1 MSVWTI
7 VPVKPLTRAK
17 SRLAAVLSPS
27 ERVELAEKLL
37 RHTLETVQQVPEIT
51 GVLVISRDNK
61 ALALAREVGAHTV
74 QESGMPELNNAL
86 MRATQVVNAWR
97 GGAVLILP
105 ADLPLVAPEDLRE
118 IVLLGVDDP
127 SVVIAPDRAR
137 DGTNALLVRPAGL
150 IPYAYGPG
158 SFHRHLELAH
168 ATSARTQVYESE
180 RLMLDIDVP
189 ADLDLYRQYENGG
202 NPEAQSAPTSPE
214 AENSASATG

>member
-7 VPVKPLTRAK
+7 VPVKPFTRAK
-17 SRLAAVLSPS
+17 SRLASVLSQS

-37 RHTLETVQQVPEIT
+37 RHTITTVQQVSEIT

-61 ALALAREVGAHTV
+61 ALAVAREAGAHTV
-74 QESGMPELNNAL
+74 QESGTPELNHAL
-86 MRATQVVNAWR
+86 MRATQVVQAWR

-105 ADLPLVAPEDLRE
+105 ADLPLVTPEDLRD
-118 IVLLGVDDP
+118 IVREGTEGR

-150 IPYAYGPG
+150 IGYSYGPG
-158 SFHRHLELAH
+158 SFERHIALAH
-168 ATSARTQVYESE
+168 QAQARLHIVEAQ

-189 ADLDLYRQYENGG
+189 ADLDLYRQYRDASY
-202 NPEAQSAPTSPE
+202 PEALDLPGAPAPSSPVTP
-214 AENSASATG
+214 AG

>member
-1 MSVWTI
+1 MSVWAI
-7 VPVKPLTRAK
+7 VPVKPFTRAK
-17 SRLAAVLSPS
+17 SRLAAVLTTS

-37 RHTLETVQQVPEIT
+37 RHMITTVQQVQEIT

-61 ALALAREVGAHTV
+61 ALAVAREAGAHTV

-118 IVLLGVDDP
+118 MVGLGAQDQV
-127 SVVIAPDRAR
+127 VVIAPDRAK

-158 SFHRHLELAH
+158 SFGRHIALAH
-168 ATSARTQVYESE
+168 EAQARLVVHKSP

-189 ADLDLYRQYENGG
+189 ADLELYRQYQAAATPKVLDVPG
-202 NPEAQSAPTSPE
+202 EA
-214 AENSASATG
+214 ATEDPATPAG

>member
-1 MSVWTI
+1 MSVWAI
-7 VPVKPLTRAK
+7 VPVKPFTRAK
-17 SRLAAVLSPS
+17 SRLASVLSTA

-37 RHTLETVQQVPEIT
+37 RHTITTVQQVQEIT

-61 ALALAREVGAHTV
+61 ALAVAREAGAHTV
-74 QESGMPELNNAL
+74 QESGMPELNHAL
-86 MRATQVVNAWR
+86 MRATQVIIAWR

-105 ADLPLVAPEDLRE
+105 ADLPLVAPEDLRDVVRKGADE
-118 IVLLGVDDP
+118 H

-158 SFHRHLELAH
+158 SFQRHVNLAH
-168 ATSARTQVYESE
+168 EAGARLLIHESP

-189 ADLDLYRQYENGG
+189 ADLELYRQYQTAAQPENRD
-202 NPEAQSAPTSPE
+202 
-214 AENSASATG
+214 

>member
-1 MSVWTI
+1 MSIWAI

-17 SRLAAVLSPS
+17 SRLAAVLSPA

-37 RHTLETVQQVPEIT
+37 RHLLATVHQVPEIT

-61 ALALAREVGAHTV
+61 ALAVAREAGAHTV

-118 IVLLGVDDP
+118 IVRMGEEGP
-127 SVVIAPDRAR
+127 CIIIAPDRAR

-158 SFHRHLELAH
+158 SFRRHLDLAH
-168 ATSARTQVYESE
+168 GTPARTQIFESE

-202 NPEAQSAPTSPE
+202 PSAAPDATGTAE
-214 AENSASATG
+214 AENPAPSAG